1 MRYSIVIQLLK
12 NSTAVVSLAV
22 AISILGVTPRT
33 VFAGVLYSTSYEA
46 PTYSVGPLSG
56 QDGWLNSF
64 DIDPKVISGFARTGS
79 QSLEIRQAAGENPY
93 GLTFRVGPYST
104 SLPQVI
110 VEHSIYLAGSVGWTP
125 PSTFFSPLALNG
137 ANGFIS
143 QIAVRDGTHLDFF
156 GEVTPIETD
165 RWIDLKLVLDFPT
178 QTSSAFINGTFV
190 DSKPFA
196 SAATELLQVEIFH
209 IFDNT
214 NFDHPGPSNSV
225 FLDDLRITSAVPE
238 PSSLALL
245 AAAGF
250 CGAIVV
256 ARRRAAA
263 GKLGALRVSG

>member
-1 MRYSIVIQLLK
+1 LIQFLK
-12 NSTAVVSLAV
+12 NSTAVVSLVV

-110 VEHSIYLAGSVGWTP
+110 VEHSIYLAGSVGWNP
-125 PSTFFSPLALNG
+125 PSTFFSPLALIG

-143 QIAVRDGTHLDFF
+143 QITVRDGTHVEFF

-178 QTSSAFINGTFV
+178 QTSSAFINGTCL

-196 SAATELLQVEIFH
+196 SAAAELFQVEIFH

-225 FLDDLRITSAVPE
+225 FLDDLRISSAVPE
-238 PSSLALL
+238 PSSLTLMGAGVAGL
-245 AAAGF
+245 AVHA
-250 CGAIVV
+250 
-256 ARRRAAA
+256 ARRRQRA
-263 GKLGALRVSG
+263 K